1 MYKKNF
7 AKYIRAHS
15 TPFSINNAFYVYPRF
30 MEQRGTLFI
39 YEYLGGSKR
48 PYVIEIKLD
57 EKNDI
62 HQTACSCPY
71 DYKGICKHIVAS
83 VEDLADRLDKGS
95 LATQT
100 VFFDVA
106 KQVKKLETS
115 DVKLIDGEFD
125 LENLRKR
132 IQKKSI
138 TYGYV
143 NYIDLNFA

>member
-1 MYKKNF
+1 
-7 AKYIRAHS
+7 
-15 TPFSINNAFYVYPRF
+15 
-30 MEQRGTLFI
+30 
-39 YEYLGGSKR
+39 
-48 PYVIEIKLD
+48 
-57 EKNDI
+57 

-143 NYIDLNFA
+143 NYIDLNFAHIKSKIAAWNTNQYQQEIALVKDQNKLE